1 MIMIFNKERRIKYLG
16 FNDLWFM
23 FIGIIILSFITDFL
37 FNGGSFTRFPLR
49 YALLSWSISLFY
61 ATCDWFILRTVMI
74 LLRKQ
79 YPNIKDDAT
88 RITIF
93 FFSIV
98 SVVIL
103 VDYMG
108 GQFFELIFSSSNYN
122 YEMRP
127 NILLPVILIS
137 TMTFAIYEAVY
148 FYLRLKK
155 SIRKEEQAKRAIVQA
170 QLDTLTNQA
179 RPHFLFNSLNTL
191 RGIIDENSKEDAK
204 QFVDKIADV
213 YRFILDAGNVTLT
226 PLQDELKFSKSYI
239 HIQKERFGENLKL
252 DWNIPQ
258 ASLSKMVVPMSL
270 QLLLENAIK
279 HNVVSK
285 AKPLTILVEV
295 KDNYLVVRNKIQPK
309 STKLPSTKVGL
320 KNIKKRYRLISDM
333 TPQIVDKGAYFVVS
347 LPLLNTSHQNKTH
360 AHSHH

>member
-1 MIMIFNKERRIKYLG
+1 MIFNKQRRIKYLG
-16 FNDLWFM
+16 FNDVWFM
-23 FIGIIILSFITDFL
+23 VIGIFILSLITDFL
-37 FNGGSFTRFPLR
+37 FNSNSFTRFPLR
-49 YALLSWSISLFY
+49 YALINWGISLFY
-61 ATCDWFILRTVMI
+61 STCDWFILRTVMI
-74 LLRKQ
+74 LLRKR
-79 YPNIKDDAT
+79 YPNIKDDAK
-88 RITIF
+88 RITVF
-93 FFSIV
+93 FFSII

-103 VDYMG
+103 MDYLG
-108 GQFFELIFSSSNYN
+108 GQLFEVIFTEANYD
-122 YEMRP
+122 YHMRP
-127 NILLPVILIS
+127 KILVPVILIS

-148 FYLRLKK
+148 FYIRLKK

-179 RPHFLFNSLNTL
+179 RPHFLFNSLNAL
-191 RGIIDENSKEDAK
+191 RSIIDENSKEDAK
-204 QFVDKIADV
+204 QFVDKIAEV

-226 PLQDELKFSKSYI
+226 PLQDELKFARSYI

-258 ASLSKMVVPMSL
+258 NSLSKMVVPMSL

-285 AKPLTILVEV
+285 AKPLTITVGVTDQHLIVS
-295 KDNYLVVRNKIQPK
+295 NKTQPK

-333 TPQIVDKGAYFVVS
+333 TPKIVDQGEHFVVS
-347 LPLLNTSHQNKTH
+347 LPLLNPSEQNNTH
-360 AHSHH
+360 AHTHH